1 MENLSLDDVSH
12 EFGISKYHI
21 SRCFSQKIGCSFTNY
36 LNALRIQNANKMLLT
51 TELPVTDISYQSGF
65 ESLSTFYRVF
75 QQFHGIT
82 PSEYKRN
89 MKKSYSL
96 L

>member
-1 MENLSLDDVSH
+1 
-12 EFGISKYHI
+12 
-21 SRCFSQKIGCSFTNY
+21 
-36 LNALRIQNANKMLLT
+36 MLLT

-65 ESLSTFYRVF
+65 ESLSTIYRVF